1 MRAALLIAVMLAG
14 CGERSAEAPANEPSP
29 SAFSDEVTKPQPEPA
44 PAARL
49 FKVEEKSSLYNFS
62 YSWSAEAAAIPELV
76 DRFTKDKDKLK
87 AETIASAKDDRDE
100 RLKQGFPFNGYDT
113 QKSYETAGESERLLS
128 LELSV
133 YSFTG
138 GAHGSSGSGSL
149 IWDRL
154 LKREVS
160 IQDLL
165 QPGASWT
172 GAIRQPF
179 CVLLNREREKRREEP
194 VKPDDMFGNC
204 PEYKEVTVIPAETDK
219 NGRFDHLT
227 VIADQYVAGP
237 YAEGNYEISLPVT
250 ATMIERLKPE
260 YRPSFEPRPGVK

>member
-1 MRAALLIAVMLAG
+1 M
-14 CGERSAEAPANEPSP
+14 PANTSASP
-29 SAFSDEVTKPQPEPA
+29 AAQTEAAKPVAKPA
-44 PAARL
+44 PAAKP
-49 FKVEEKSSLYNFS
+49 FKVEEETSLYNFS
-62 YSWSAEAAAIPELV
+62 YSWSAEAAAVPELV
-76 DRFTKDKDKLK
+76 ALFTADMKKVK
-87 AETIASAKDDRDE
+87 AETVTSAKEDRDE
-100 RLKQGFPFNGYDT
+100 RLKQDFPFNAYDT
-113 QKSYETAGESERLLS
+113 QKSYETAGESDRLLS

-154 LKREVS
+154 LKREVA

-165 QPGASWT
+165 QPGQSWT
-172 GAIRQPF
+172 NAIRQPF

-204 PEYKEVTVIPAETDK
+204 PEYKEVTVIPADSDK

-250 ATMIERLKPE
+250 ATMIERLKSE